1 MATDPAAEKLKL
13 LGPVIEVPEEQ
24 FIKKKLEPAFE
35 ELKLAEEVK
44 TMDRAQTKT
53 MLEATVIRTAFKEE
67 TKEEI
72 KEEIKDDD
80 WMHFFE
86 EMPKFE
92 EDKEP
97 ILIEDAKECVLRF
110 AVQRKQI
117 PTRLRTA
124 LKNYTDEL
132 TQPERQ
138 IYDFYRGDSLTDV
151 TLINPITGATYK

>member
-1 MATDPAAEKLKL
+1 MADKEDEKMKL
-13 LGPVIEVPEEQ
+13 LPPIVEISEEQ

-44 TMDRAQTKT
+44 SMDKAQTKL
-53 MLEATVIRTAFKEE
+53 MLEAAVIRTAIKEE

-72 KEEIKDDD
+72 KEEIKEEE
-80 WMHFFE
+80 WLPFFE
-86 EMPKFE
+86 EMPKEE

-97 ILIEDAKECVLRF
+97 ILIKDAKECVLRF
-110 AVQRKQI
+110 AVARKQI

-124 LKNYTDEL
+124 LKNYNDEF